1 MRNPPQGTGMLSQG
15 GCMSCMKEMEMDL
28 LTSPGIHIAFKMEIG
43 TPPGVGWFFS
53 LGCPGHQVLH
63 FLGGHF
69 WGTVWLFRTR
79 CPAPCGNGIGIGM
92 GITTLGRER
101 LLLAETSQ
109 EGGEAA
115 ARAERSG
122 QRGDVSLEP
131 AQPRHCP
138 AKQSVG
144 YPAPPK
150 Q

>member
-1 MRNPPQGTGMLSQG
+1 
-15 GCMSCMKEMEMDL
+15 MSCMKEMEMDL

-43 TPPGVGWFFS
+43 TPPGVVWFFS

-63 FLGGHF
+63 FLRGHF

-79 CPAPCGNGIGIGM
+79 CPAPCGNGIGM

-115 ARAERSG
+115 ARAGREERPAG
-122 QRGDVSLEP
+122 RREP
-131 AQPRHCP
+131 VASP
-138 AKQSVG
+138 A
-144 YPAPPK
+144 
-150 Q
+150 